1 MCAAV
6 RDSKRAWVVA
16 GLASVVGVA
25 LVAALFRGPSEPPP
39 APGQARPILELP
51 ASSHALASDRAV
63 FKDPTPLFLPTR
75 WNAAPPERGRRQLEG
90 NFQGY
95 GPDYSFSE
103 NELQLNLPQPVAVPA
118 GPAHALVENS
128 PGNPF
133 MGIGRAD
140 SAVAPVSPRW
150 ALVEVLAAPD
160 GRVVYSQPLKDLS
173 TLPEPALHGGGWR
186 PVEFMAA
193 VDPAG
198 LVGRLAPVVRR
209 EPPGVDRFV
218 QLPGKSVAA
227 IGTYLADTLRLGDR
241 LPPGLYSVTV
251 GP

>member
-1 MCAAV
+1 MSAAV
-6 RDSKRAWVVA
+6 RESKRAWFAA
-16 GLASVVGVA
+16 GLAGIAGVA
-25 LVAALFRGPSEPPP
+25 LIAALFRGPPEPSAAPP
-39 APGQARPILELP
+39 QARPILELP
-51 ASSHALASDRAV
+51 ASGHALVSDRAL

-75 WNAAPPERGRRQLEG
+75 WNATPPDQGQPQLEG
-90 NFQGY
+90 TFQGY

-103 NELQLNLPQPVAVPA
+103 NELQLNLPPPVTVPA
-118 GPAHALVENS
+118 GPAHALVENA

-133 MGIGRAD
+133 IGIGRTDA
-140 SAVAPVSPRW
+140 AVAPLPPRW
-150 ALVEVLAAPD
+150 ALVEVLAAGD
-160 GRVVYSQPLKDLS
+160 GRVVYTQPLKDLAMLS
-173 TLPEPALHGGGWR
+173 EPLLRGGGWR

-198 LVGRLAPVVRR
+198 LVGRLAPVVRL
-209 EPPGVDRFV
+209 EPPGEDRFV
-218 QLPGKSVAA
+218 QLPGKSVVA